1 MFLIPWIPDE
11 LPRLV
16 RNDVFWYEE
25 AGVKALD
32 VFECLRGV
40 IGDGRL
46 RDDGV
51 WREEARNRSNECVA
65 VEIVGGQLPLDQE
78 DRGYCVAAQYQD

>member
-1 MFLIPWIPDE
+1 MFLIPWIPDK

-16 RNDVFWYEE
+16 RDDVFWYEE
-25 AGVKALD
+25 AGVKALN

-40 IGDGRL
+40 VGDGRL
-46 RDDGV
+46 RDGGV
-51 WREEARNRSNECVA
+51 WREEAQNRSVEYVA

-78 DRGYCVAAQYQD
+78 DRGDRVAA